1 MILSWSLAKNNS
13 IRVLYSMKVSKQW
26 PFIIN
31 ITLILFINKYIPPG
45 VYFKGY
51 LLYFWRHFVLEAQE
65 NTVNNVKY
73 VKAIISKTDLI
84 W

>member
-1 MILSWSLAKNNS
+1 M
-13 IRVLYSMKVSKQW
+13 
-26 PFIIN
+26 
-31 ITLILFINKYIPPG
+31 PPG

-51 LLYFWRHFVLEAQE
+51 FILFWRHFVLEAQE